1 MALNCLEN
9 VNIPPCVWF
18 EGGDKRNAFAS
29 ILAGFLFFLG
39 WWIVIDAEASNP
51 KQIAAGHVCGVFGTL
66 SLIIINSISNSQIRG
81 DAYEGGCLGPRGARV
96 FLFLGFVLGFAS
108 VIAACWILFA
118 NFVNK
123 GDYALLTSL
132 YGGLFFIYVIIL
144 DEHWPRVG
152 LFFQNA
158 LIFIVSLIYKFGRRE
173 DQW

>member
-1 MALNCLEN
+1 MALGCFEN

-18 EGGDKRNAFAS
+18 EGGDKRNALAS

-39 WWIVIDAEASNP
+39 WWIVIDAETSNP

-96 FLFLGFVLGFAS
+96 FLFFGFVLGFAS

-123 GDYALLTSL
+123 DQQ
-132 YGGLFFIYVIIL
+132 
-144 DEHWPRVG
+144 WPGVG
-152 LFFQNA
+152 LFLQNA
-158 LIFIVSLIYKFGRRE
+158 LIFIASLIYKFGRSE
-173 DQW
+173 DL